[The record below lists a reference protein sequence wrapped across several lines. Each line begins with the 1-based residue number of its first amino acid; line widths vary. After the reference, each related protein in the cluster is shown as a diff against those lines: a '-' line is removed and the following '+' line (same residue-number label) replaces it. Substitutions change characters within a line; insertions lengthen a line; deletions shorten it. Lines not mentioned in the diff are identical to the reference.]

1 MDKNSKKSRFL
12 SFFDKLGKAAYF
24 TNTDYL
30 NFTNLSRP
38 PLDFETKYSTRDDTD
53 TFK

>member
-12 SFFDKLGKAAYF
+12 SFFDKFGETDGYIH
-24 TNTDYL
+24 TDYL